1 MCAFIWWEA
10 TGILRGHFIILEGSR
25 PIVSRLWSVSRQSC
39 LFASFQENG
48 SNPNTRAGQRPGLF
62 NHLEAQ
68 TATAAVRRTR
78 HSWFAKD
85 AGPGACP
92 GRMYSQI
99 DTWFG
104 ESQWDPP
111 SQGVTMKRPLSKGDS
126 STEGS
131 GQGKEGSTGI
141 QLDHHLQP
149 CLLTMCSGGML
160 FTNNPDVSETFPSQV
175 YILNVLHSS
184 WREGNKCPHS
194 MQIYLSSNGGLTC
207 DEVVPWE
214 TVLKKRGRD

>member
-1 MCAFIWWEA
+1 MAPIQTHEQARDQAYLITWKLRRPLQLLGEPVIVGLPRTQGQVPALGEC
-10 TGILRGHFIILEGSR
+10 ILKLTPGLGKASEIHQAGRRGHL
-25 PIVSRLWSVSRQSC
+25 
-39 LFASFQENG
+39 
-48 SNPNTRAGQRPGLF
+48 
-62 NHLEAQ
+62 
-68 TATAAVRRTR
+68 
-78 HSWFAKD
+78 
-85 AGPGACP
+85 
-92 GRMYSQI
+92 
-99 DTWFG
+99 
-104 ESQWDPP
+104 

-184 WREGNKCPHS
+184 
-194 MQIYLSSNGGLTC
+194 
-207 DEVVPWE
+207 
-214 TVLKKRGRD
+214 